1 MQGKLTYWIIY
12 CLKNYDITH
21 INNVNLFASNILLI
35 ASLYDIMVQMEG
47 GWCNLRRF
55 NLMEEYSSIISNSNI
70 INLIS
75 KIHEYKGKQSY
86 LLDTKKDTLETLL
99 KVAKIQSTSSSN
111 KIEGIYTTDK
121 RINEIVN
128 QKLEP
133 KNRNEEEIAGYRDVL
148 TLIHEN
154 YNYIDINQNTILQ
167 LHRDLYKYT
176 GYSYGGKFK
185 NSQNFI
191 EEENEKGEKKIRFT
205 PLSPVETP
213 IAIEE
218 LCKNYN
224 ELVNNESCDL
234 LVLIPIFILD
244 FVSIHPFNDGN
255 GRMSR
260 LLTLLLL
267 YKANYMVGK
276 YISIEKIIEETK
288 ESYYDTLEKSST
300 NWHNNENDYSY
311 FVEYY
316 LGIILNAYKEFDSR
330 INIVENKKITAYDRI
345 IDIFKDNII
354 PIDKA
359 FITNKCPDLSETTIE
374 RTLNKLLKEDKIVKI
389 SGGRYTKYKWNN

>member
-1 MQGKLTYWIIY
+1 M
-12 CLKNYDITH
+12 
-21 INNVNLFASNILLI
+21 
-35 ASLYDIMVQMEG
+35 
-47 GWCNLRRF
+47 RRF
-55 NLMEEYSSIISNSNI
+55 NLMEEYNSIISNSNI

-86 LLDTKKDTLETLL
+86 LLDTKKDTLDTLL

-154 YNYIDINQNTILQ
+154 YNFIDINQNTILQ

-185 NSQNFI
+185 NSQNYI

-288 ESYYDTLEKSST
+288 ESYYDTLEKSSVS
-300 NWHNNENDYSY
+300 WRNNENDYSY

-345 IDIFKDNII
+345 IGIFKDNII

-359 FITNKCPDLSETTIE
+359 FIINKCPDLSETTIE

>member
-1 MQGKLTYWIIY
+1 MRK
-12 CLKNYDITH
+12 
-21 INNVNLFASNILLI
+21 
-35 ASLYDIMVQMEG
+35 
-47 GWCNLRRF
+47 F
-55 NLMEEYSSIISNSNI
+55 NLMEEYNEIISNNNI
-70 INLIS
+70 ISLIS

-86 LLDTKKDTLETLL
+86 LLETKKDILNTLL

-121 RINEIVN
+121 RIREIVD

-148 TLIHEN
+148 SLIHEN
-154 YNYIDINQNTILQ
+154 YDFIDINHNTILQ

-176 GYSYGGKFK
+176 GYNYGGKFK
-185 NSQNFI
+185 NSQNYI
-191 EEENEKGEKKIRFT
+191 EEVNEKGEKKIRFT

-218 LCKNYN
+218 LCNNYN
-224 ELVNNESCDL
+224 ELVNSEICDL

-267 YKANYMVGK
+267 YKANYLVGK
-276 YISIEKIIEETK
+276 YISIEKIIEDTK
-288 ESYYDTLEKSST
+288 DSYYDVLQKSSV

-316 LGIILNAYKEFDSR
+316 LGIILNAYKEFSSR
-330 INIVENKKITAYDRI
+330 ISIVENKKITSYDKVI
-345 IDIFKDNII
+345 NIFKENII

-359 FITNKCPDLSETTIE
+359 LIISKCPDLSEITIE
-374 RTLNKLLKEDKIVKI
+374 RILNRLLKEDKIIKI
-389 SGGRYTKYKWNN
+389 SGGRYTKYKWNV

>member
-1 MQGKLTYWIIY
+1 MRT
-12 CLKNYDITH
+12 
-21 INNVNLFASNILLI
+21 
-35 ASLYDIMVQMEG
+35 
-47 GWCNLRRF
+47 F
-55 NLMEEYSSIISNSNI
+55 NLAEEYSGIISNSNI

-86 LLDTKKDTLETLL
+86 LLDAKKDTLEILL
-99 KVAKIQSTSSSN
+99 KVAKIQSTYSSN

-121 RINEIVN
+121 RIEKIVN

-148 TLIHEN
+148 SLIHEN
-154 YNYIDINQNTILQ
+154 YNFIDINQNTILQ

-176 GYSYGGKFK
+176 GYGYGGKFK
-185 NSQNFI
+185 NSQNYI
-191 EEENEKGEKKIRFT
+191 EEENEKGEKKIRFI
-205 PLSPVETP
+205 PLSPLETP
-213 IAIEE
+213 IAIQD

-224 ELVNNESCDL
+224 ELVNKETCDL

-267 YKANYMVGK
+267 YKAGYMVGK

-288 ESYYDTLEKSST
+288 DSYYDTLEKSSIK
-300 NWHNNENDYSY
+300 WHNNENDYSY

-316 LGIILNAYKEFDSR
+316 LGIILNAYKEFDFK
-330 INIVENKKITAYDRI
+330 INTLQNKKVTAYDRI
-345 IDIFKDNII
+345 KDIFKDNII

-374 RTLNKLLKEDKIVKI
+374 RVLNKLLKEDKIVKI

>member
-1 MQGKLTYWIIY
+1 MKE
-12 CLKNYDITH
+12 K
-21 INNVNLFASNILLI
+21 
-35 ASLYDIMVQMEG
+35 
-47 GWCNLRRF
+47 WCNLRKF
-55 NLMEEYSSIISNSNI
+55 NLIEEYNSIISNSNI

-86 LLDTKKDTLETLL
+86 LLDTKKNTLDTLL
-99 KVAKIQSTSSSN
+99 KVAKIQSTTSSN

-121 RINEIVN
+121 R
-128 QKLEP
+128 
-133 KNRNEEEIAGYRDVL
+133 
-148 TLIHEN
+148 
-154 YNYIDINQNTILQ
+154 
-167 LHRDLYKYT
+167 
-176 GYSYGGKFK
+176 
-185 NSQNFI
+185 
-191 EEENEKGEKKIRFT
+191 NEKGEKKIRFT

-213 IAIEE
+213 IAIED

-224 ELVNNESCDL
+224 ELVNNELCDL

-267 YKANYMVGK
+267 YKANYLVGK

-288 ESYYDTLEKSST
+288 DSYYDTLEKSSVK
-300 NWHNNENDYSY
+300 WHNNKNDYSY

-330 INIVENKKITAYDRI
+330 INIVENKKINAYDRI

-359 FITNKCPDLSETTIE
+359 FIMNKCPDLSETTIE
-374 RTLNKLLKEDKIVKI
+374 RVLNKLLKEDKIVKI

>member
-1 MQGKLTYWIIY
+1 
-12 CLKNYDITH
+12 
-21 INNVNLFASNILLI
+21 
-35 ASLYDIMVQMEG
+35 
-47 GWCNLRRF
+47 LRRF

-99 KVAKIQSTSSSN
+99 KVARIQSTSSSN

-128 QKLEP
+128 QKVEP

-154 YNYIDINQNTILQ
+154 YNFIDINQNTILQ
-167 LHRDLYKYT
+167 LHRDLYKYA

-191 EEENEKGEKKIRFT
+191 EEENENGKKKIRFT
-205 PLSPVETP
+205 PLSPIETP
-213 IAIEE
+213 IAIED

-224 ELVNNESCDL
+224 NLVNNELCDL

-244 FVSIHPFNDGN
+244 FLSIHPFNDGN

-288 ESYYDTLEKSST
+288 DSYYDTLEKSSI
-300 NWHNNENDYSY
+300 NWYNNENDYSY

-330 INIVENKKITAYDRI
+330 ISIIENKKITAYDRI
-345 IDIFKDNII
+345 IDIFKNNII

-359 FITNKCPDLSETTIE
+359 FVTNKCPDLSETTIE
-374 RTLNKLLKEDKIVKI
+374 RILNKLLKEDNIVKI

>member
-1 MQGKLTYWIIY
+1 
-12 CLKNYDITH
+12 
-21 INNVNLFASNILLI
+21 
-35 ASLYDIMVQMEG
+35 
-47 GWCNLRRF
+47 LRTF
-55 NLMEEYSSIISNSNI
+55 NLIEEYNSIISNNII

-86 LLDTKKDTLETLL
+86 LLENKSDILNTLL
-99 KVAKIQSTSSSN
+99 NIAQIQSTSSSN

-121 RINEIVN
+121 RIREIVN
-128 QKLEP
+128 QKSEP

-148 TLIHEN
+148 SLIHEN
-154 YNYIDINQNTILQ
+154 YNFIDINRNTILQ

-176 GYSYGGKFK
+176 GYAYGGKFK
-185 NSQNFI
+185 NSQNHI
-191 EEENEKGEKKIRFT
+191 EETNENGEKKVRFT
-205 PLSPVETP
+205 PLSPALTP
-213 IAIEE
+213 IAIED
-218 LCKNYN
+218 LCKSYN
-224 ELVNNESCDL
+224 ELVTSEVCDL

-267 YKANYMVGK
+267 YKADYMVGK
-276 YISIEKIIEETK
+276 YISIEKIIETTK
-288 ESYYDTLEKSST
+288 DSYYDTFKKSST
-300 NWHNNENDYSY
+300 NWHNNKNNYSY

-316 LGIILNAYKEFDSR
+316 LGIILNAYKEFDTR
-330 INIVENKKITAYDRI
+330 IIVNSKKITSYDRI
-345 IDIFKDNII
+345 INIFKENII

-359 FITNKCPDLSETTIE
+359 FILKKCPDLSETTIE
-374 RTLNKLLKEDKIVKI
+374 RILNKLLTEDKIIKI

>member
-1 MQGKLTYWIIY
+1 M
-12 CLKNYDITH
+12 
-21 INNVNLFASNILLI
+21 
-35 ASLYDIMVQMEG
+35 
-47 GWCNLRRF
+47 RRF
-55 NLMEEYSSIISNSNI
+55 NLTEEYSSIISNSNI

-154 YNYIDINQNTILQ
+154 YNFIDVNQNTILQ

-176 GYSYGGKFK
+176 AYSYGGKFK

-288 ESYYDTLEKSST
+288 DNYYDTLEKSST

-316 LGIILNAYKEFDSR
+316 LGILLNAYKEFDSR

-345 IDIFKDNII
+345 IDIFKNNII

-389 SGGRYTKYKWNN
+389 SGGRYTKYKWIIN

>member
-1 MQGKLTYWIIY
+1 M
-12 CLKNYDITH
+12 
-21 INNVNLFASNILLI
+21 
-35 ASLYDIMVQMEG
+35 
-47 GWCNLRRF
+47 RRF
-55 NLMEEYSSIISNSNI
+55 NLMEEYSNIISNSNI

-86 LLDTKKDTLETLL
+86 LLDNKKDTLEILL

-154 YNYIDINQNTILQ
+154 YNFIDINQNIILQ

-185 NSQNFI
+185 NSQNYI

-205 PLSPVETP
+205 PLSPLETP
-213 IAIEE
+213 IAIEN
-218 LCKNYN
+218 LCRNYN
-224 ELVNNESCDL
+224 GLVNNESCDL

-267 YKANYMVGK
+267 YKADYMVGK
-276 YISIEKIIEETK
+276 YISIEKIIEDTK
-288 ESYYDTLEKSST
+288 DSYYDTLEKSSV
-300 NWHNNENDYSY
+300 NWYNNENDYSY

-330 INIVENKKITAYDRI
+330 INIALNKKTTSYDRI
-345 IDIFKDNII
+345 IDIFRNNII

-359 FITNKCPDLSETTIE
+359 FIINKCPDLSETTIE
-374 RTLNKLLKEDKIVKI
+374 RTLNKLLKEDNIIKI

>member
-1 MQGKLTYWIIY
+1 M
-12 CLKNYDITH
+12 
-21 INNVNLFASNILLI
+21 
-35 ASLYDIMVQMEG
+35 
-47 GWCNLRRF
+47 RRF

-86 LLDTKKDTLETLL
+86 LLDSKKDALETLL
-99 KVAKIQSTSSSN
+99 KVARIQSTSSSN

-128 QKLEP
+128 QKVEP

-154 YNYIDINQNTILQ
+154 YNFIDINQNTILQ

-191 EEENEKGEKKIRFT
+191 EEENENGKKKIRFT
-205 PLSPVETP
+205 PLSPIETP
-213 IAIEE
+213 IAIED

-224 ELVNNESCDL
+224 NLVNNELCDL

-244 FVSIHPFNDGN
+244 FLSIHPFNDGN

-288 ESYYDTLEKSST
+288 DSYYDTLEKSSI
-300 NWHNNENDYSY
+300 NWYNNENDYSY

-330 INIVENKKITAYDRI
+330 ISIIENKKITAYDRI
-345 IDIFKDNII
+345 IDIFKNNII

-359 FITNKCPDLSETTIE
+359 FVTNKCPDLSETTIE
-374 RTLNKLLKEDKIVKI
+374 RILNKLLKEENIVKI

>member
-1 MQGKLTYWIIY
+1 M
-12 CLKNYDITH
+12 
-21 INNVNLFASNILLI
+21 
-35 ASLYDIMVQMEG
+35 
-47 GWCNLRRF
+47 RRF
-55 NLMEEYSSIISNSNI
+55 DLINEYNSIISNSNI

-75 KIHEYKGKQSY
+75 KIHEYKGKQSF
-86 LLDTKKDTLETLL
+86 LLETKKDTLDTLL
-99 KVAKIQSTSSSN
+99 KVARIQSTSSSN

-148 TLIHEN
+148 SLIHEN
-154 YNYIDINQNTILQ
+154 YNFIDINQNTILQ
-167 LHRDLYKYT
+167 LHRDLYKYC
-176 GYSYGGKFK
+176 GYNYGGKFK
-185 NSQNFI
+185 NSQNYI
-191 EEENEKGEKKIRFT
+191 EETNDKGEKKIRFT

-218 LCKNYN
+218 LCKGYN
-224 ELVNNESCDL
+224 ELVNSESCDL

-244 FVSIHPFNDGN
+244 FLSVHPFNDGN

-267 YKANYMVGK
+267 YKANYLVGK
-276 YISIEKIIEETK
+276 YVSIEKIIEDTK
-288 ESYYDTLEKSST
+288 YSYYDTLEKSSV
-300 NWHNNENDYSY
+300 NWHDNQNDYSH

-330 INIVENKKITAYDRI
+330 INVVENKKITSYDRI
-345 IDIFKDNII
+345 INIFKDSII
-354 PIDKA
+354 PLDKA
-359 FITNKCPDLSETTIE
+359 FIISKCPDLSETTIE
-374 RTLNKLLKEDKIVKI
+374 RVLNRLLKEDKLIKI
-389 SGGRYTKYKWNN
+389 SGGRYTKYKWNI

>member
-1 MQGKLTYWIIY
+1 MRK
-12 CLKNYDITH
+12 
-21 INNVNLFASNILLI
+21 
-35 ASLYDIMVQMEG
+35 
-47 GWCNLRRF
+47 F
-55 NLMEEYSSIISNSNI
+55 NLLKEYSSIISNSNI

-86 LLDTKKDTLETLL
+86 LLDTKKNTLETLL
-99 KVAKIQSTSSSN
+99 KVAKIQSTTSSN

-133 KNRNEEEIAGYRDVL
+133 KNRNEEEIAGYRDVF

-154 YNYIDINQNTILQ
+154 YNFIDINQNTILQ

-176 GYSYGGKFK
+176 NYSYGGKFK
-185 NSQNFI
+185 NSQNYI

-205 PLSPVETP
+205 PLSPIETP

-224 ELVNNESCDL
+224 ELVNNEKCDL

-260 LLTLLLL
+260 LITLLLL

-288 ESYYDTLEKSST
+288 DSYYDTLEKSYI
-300 NWHNNENDYSY
+300 NWHNNKNDYSY

-330 INIVENKKITAYDRI
+330 INVIENKKINSYDRI
-345 IDIFKDNII
+345 INIFKNNII

-359 FITNKCPDLSETTIE
+359 FIINKCPDLSEITIE
-374 RTLNKLLKEDKIVKI
+374 RTLNKLLKENKIIKI

>member
-1 MQGKLTYWIIY
+1 MR
-12 CLKNYDITH
+12 
-21 INNVNLFASNILLI
+21 S
-35 ASLYDIMVQMEG
+35 
-47 GWCNLRRF
+47 F
-55 NLMEEYSSIISNSNI
+55 NLKEEYNSVISNNNI
-70 INLIS
+70 VNLIS
-75 KIHEYKGKQSY
+75 KIHEYKGKQLY

-111 KIEGIYTTDK
+111 KIEGIYTSDK
-121 RINEIVN
+121 RINELVN
-128 QKLEP
+128 KKLEP

-148 TLIHEN
+148 SLIHEN
-154 YNYIDINQNTILQ
+154 YNYIDITLNTILQ

-185 NSQNFI
+185 NSQNYI
-191 EEENEKGEKKIRFT
+191 EETNENGEKKIRFV

-213 IAIEE
+213 IAIQE
-218 LCKNYN
+218 LCENYN
-224 ELVNNESCDL
+224 QIVNNEYCDV

-267 YKANYMVGK
+267 YKADYMVGK
-276 YISIEKIIEETK
+276 YISIEKIIEDTK
-288 ESYYDTLEKSST
+288 DSYYDTLEKSSVS
-300 NWHNNENDYSY
+300 WHNNQNDYSY

-316 LGIILNAYKEFDSR
+316 LGIILNAYKELDSKLS
-330 INIVENKKITAYDRI
+330 IVDNKKITSYDRI
-345 IDIFKDNII
+345 ITIFKENII

-359 FITNKCPDLSETTIE
+359 FINNKCPDLSETTIE
-374 RTLNKLLKEDKIVKI
+374 RVLNTLLKEEKIIKI
-389 SGGRYTKYKWNN
+389 SNGRYTKYKSNIK

>member
-1 MQGKLTYWIIY
+1 M
-12 CLKNYDITH
+12 
-21 INNVNLFASNILLI
+21 
-35 ASLYDIMVQMEG
+35 
-47 GWCNLRRF
+47 RRF

-86 LLDTKKDTLETLL
+86 LLDTKKDTLDTLL

-154 YNYIDINQNTILQ
+154 YNFIDINQNTILQ

-185 NSQNFI
+185 NSQNYI

-288 ESYYDTLEKSST
+288 DSYYDTLEKSSL

-330 INIVENKKITAYDRI
+330 INIVENKKITAYKRI

-389 SGGRYTKYKWNN
+389 SGGRYTNINGIIN

>member
-1 MQGKLTYWIIY
+1 M
-12 CLKNYDITH
+12 
-21 INNVNLFASNILLI
+21 
-35 ASLYDIMVQMEG
+35 
-47 GWCNLRRF
+47 RRF
-55 NLMEEYSSIISNSNI
+55 NLMKEYSSIISNSNI

-99 KVAKIQSTSSSN
+99 KVARIQSTSSSN

-128 QKLEP
+128 QKVEP

-154 YNYIDINQNTILQ
+154 YNFIDINQNTILQ

-191 EEENEKGEKKIRFT
+191 EEENENGKKKIRFT
-205 PLSPVETP
+205 PLSPIETP
-213 IAIEE
+213 IAIED

-224 ELVNNESCDL
+224 NLVNNELCDL

-244 FVSIHPFNDGN
+244 FLSIHPFNDGN

-288 ESYYDTLEKSST
+288 DSYYDTLEKSSI
-300 NWHNNENDYSY
+300 NWYNNENDYSY

-330 INIVENKKITAYDRI
+330 ISIIENKKITAYDRI
-345 IDIFKDNII
+345 IDIFKNNII

-359 FITNKCPDLSETTIE
+359 FVTNKCPDLSETTIE
-374 RTLNKLLKEDKIVKI
+374 RILNKLLKEDHIVKI

>member
-1 MQGKLTYWIIY
+1 MRK
-12 CLKNYDITH
+12 
-21 INNVNLFASNILLI
+21 VNLI
-35 ASLYDIMVQMEG
+35 
-47 GWCNLRRF
+47 
-55 NLMEEYSSIISNSNI
+55 EEYSSIISNSNI

-86 LLDTKKDTLETLL
+86 LLDAKKDTLETLL

-128 QKLEP
+128 HKLEP

-148 TLIHEN
+148 SLIHEN
-154 YNYIDINQNTILQ
+154 YNFIDINKNTILQ

-176 GYSYGGKFK
+176 GYNYGGKFK
-185 NSQNFI
+185 NSQNYI

-205 PLSPVETP
+205 PLSAVETP

-260 LLTLLLL
+260 LFTLLLL
-267 YKANYMVGK
+267 YKADYMVGK

-288 ESYYDTLEKSST
+288 DSYYGTLEKSSVK
-300 NWHNNENDYSY
+300 WHSNENDYSY

-330 INIVENKKITAYDRI
+330 INVVENKKITAYDRI
-345 IDIFKDNII
+345 IDIFKENII

-359 FITNKCPDLSETTIE
+359 FIINKCPDLSETTIE
-374 RTLNKLLKEDKIVKI
+374 RILSRLFKEDKIIKI

>member
-1 MQGKLTYWIIY
+1 MRK
-12 CLKNYDITH
+12 
-21 INNVNLFASNILLI
+21 
-35 ASLYDIMVQMEG
+35 
-47 GWCNLRRF
+47 F
-55 NLMEEYSSIISNSNI
+55 NLLEEYHSIISNSNI

-86 LLDTKKDTLETLL
+86 LLETKKDSLETLL

-121 RINEIVN
+121 RIEKIVN

-154 YNYIDINQNTILQ
+154 YNFIDINQNTILQ

-224 ELVNNESCDL
+224 ELVNNEMCDL

-288 ESYYDTLEKSST
+288 DSYYDALEKSSI

-345 IDIFKDNII
+345 IGIFKDNII

-359 FITNKCPDLSETTIE
+359 FIINKCPDLSETTIE

>member
-1 MQGKLTYWIIY
+1 MRK
-12 CLKNYDITH
+12 
-21 INNVNLFASNILLI
+21 
-35 ASLYDIMVQMEG
+35 
-47 GWCNLRRF
+47 F
-55 NLMEEYSSIISNSNI
+55 NLMEEYNSIISNSNI

-86 LLDTKKDTLETLL
+86 LLDAKKDTLETLL

-121 RINEIVN
+121 RIEKIVN

-154 YNYIDINQNTILQ
+154 YNFIDINQNTILQ

-176 GYSYGGKFK
+176 GYGYGGKFK
-185 NSQNFI
+185 NSQNYI

-276 YISIEKIIEETK
+276 YISIEKIIEKTK
-288 ESYYDTLEKSST
+288 DSYYDTLEKSSI

>member
-1 MQGKLTYWIIY
+1 M
-12 CLKNYDITH
+12 
-21 INNVNLFASNILLI
+21 
-35 ASLYDIMVQMEG
+35 
-47 GWCNLRRF
+47 RRF

-70 INLIS
+70 ISLIS

-154 YNYIDINQNTILQ
+154 YNFIDINQNTILQ

-185 NSQNFI
+185 NSQNYI

-213 IAIEE
+213 IAIED

-234 LVLIPIFILD
+234 LVLISIFILD

-276 YISIEKIIEETK
+276 YVSIEKIIEETK
-288 ESYYDTLEKSST
+288 DSYYDTLEKSST
-300 NWHNNENDYSY
+300 NWRNNENDYSY

-330 INIVENKKITAYDRI
+330 INIVENKKTTAYDRI
-345 IDIFKDNII
+345 IDIFKNNII

-359 FITNKCPDLSETTIE
+359 FITNECPDLSETTIE
-374 RTLNKLLKEDKIVKI
+374 RILNKLLKEDKIVKI

>member
-1 MQGKLTYWIIY
+1 M
-12 CLKNYDITH
+12 
-21 INNVNLFASNILLI
+21 
-35 ASLYDIMVQMEG
+35 
-47 GWCNLRRF
+47 RRF

-99 KVAKIQSTSSSN
+99 KVARIQSTSSSN

-128 QKLEP
+128 QKVEP

-154 YNYIDINQNTILQ
+154 YNFIDINQNTILQ

-191 EEENEKGEKKIRFT
+191 EEENENGKKKIRFT
-205 PLSPVETP
+205 PLSPIETP
-213 IAIEE
+213 IAIED

-224 ELVNNESCDL
+224 NLVNNELCDL

-244 FVSIHPFNDGN
+244 FLSIHPFNDGN

-288 ESYYDTLEKSST
+288 DSYYDTLEKSSI
-300 NWHNNENDYSY
+300 NWYNNENDYSY

-330 INIVENKKITAYDRI
+330 ISIIENKKITAYDRI
-345 IDIFKDNII
+345 IDIFKNNII

-359 FITNKCPDLSETTIE
+359 FVTNRCPDLSETTIE
-374 RTLNKLLKEDKIVKI
+374 RILNKLLKEDNIVKI

>member
-1 MQGKLTYWIIY
+1 MRK
-12 CLKNYDITH
+12 
-21 INNVNLFASNILLI
+21 
-35 ASLYDIMVQMEG
+35 
-47 GWCNLRRF
+47 F

-86 LLDTKKDTLETLL
+86 LLDTKKDALETLL

-148 TLIHEN
+148 SLIHEN
-154 YNYIDINQNTILQ
+154 YSFIDINKNTILQ

-176 GYSYGGKFK
+176 GYNYGGKFK
-185 NSQNFI
+185 NSQNYI
-191 EEENEKGEKKIRFT
+191 EEENEQGEKKIRFT
-205 PLSPVETP
+205 PLSHVETP

-267 YKANYMVGK
+267 YKADYMVGK

-288 ESYYDTLEKSST
+288 DSYYDTLEKSSVK
-300 NWHNNENDYSY
+300 WHSNENDYSY

-330 INIVENKKITAYDRI
+330 INIIDNKKITAYDRI
-345 IDIFKDNII
+345 IDIFKNNII

-359 FITNKCPDLSETTIE
+359 FIINKCPDLSETTIE
-374 RTLNKLLKEDKIVKI
+374 RILSRLFKEDKIIKI
-389 SGGRYTKYKWNN
+389 SGGRYTKYKWNNN

>member
-1 MQGKLTYWIIY
+1 MRK
-12 CLKNYDITH
+12 
-21 INNVNLFASNILLI
+21 
-35 ASLYDIMVQMEG
+35 
-47 GWCNLRRF
+47 F

-154 YNYIDINQNTILQ
+154 YNFIDINKNTILQ

-185 NSQNFI
+185 NSQNYI

-288 ESYYDTLEKSST
+288 ESYYDTLEKSSI

-316 LGIILNAYKEFDSR
+316 LGIILNAYREFDSR

-354 PIDKA
+354 PIDKS

>member
-1 MQGKLTYWIIY
+1 MRKF
-12 CLKNYDITH
+12 D
-21 INNVNLFASNILLI
+21 
-35 ASLYDIMVQMEG
+35 
-47 GWCNLRRF
+47 
-55 NLMEEYSSIISNSNI
+55 LMEEYNSIISNNNI

-86 LLDTKKDTLETLL
+86 LLNVKKDTLETLL
-99 KVAKIQSTSSSN
+99 KIAKIQSTSSSN
-111 KIEGIYTTDK
+111 KIEGIFTTDK

-148 TLIHEN
+148 SLIHNN
-154 YNYIDINQNTILQ
+154 YEFIDINYKTILQ

-176 GYSYGGKFK
+176 TYSYGGKFK
-185 NSQNFI
+185 NTQNYI
-191 EEENEKGEKKIRFT
+191 EEINDKGEKKIRFT

-213 IAIEE
+213 IATEE

-224 ELVNNESCDL
+224 ELINSEVCDP
-234 LVLIPIFILD
+234 LVLIPLFILD

-267 YKANYMVGK
+267 YKANYLVGK
-276 YISIEKIIEETK
+276 YISIEKIIEDTK
-288 ESYYDTLEKSST
+288 ESYYETLQKSSI
-300 NWHNNENDYSY
+300 NWHNNKNDYSY

-330 INIVENKKITAYDRI
+330 ISVVENKKITSYDRI
-345 IDIFKDNII
+345 TNIFKENII
-354 PIDKA
+354 PINKS
-359 FITNKCPDLSETTIE
+359 FIISKCPDLSETTIE
-374 RTLNKLLKEDKIVKI
+374 RILNRLLKEGKIIKI
-389 SGGRYTKYKWNN
+389 SGGRYTKYKWNI

>member
-1 MQGKLTYWIIY
+1 MRK
-12 CLKNYDITH
+12 
-21 INNVNLFASNILLI
+21 
-35 ASLYDIMVQMEG
+35 
-47 GWCNLRRF
+47 F
-55 NLMEEYSSIISNSNI
+55 NLIDEYNSIISNSNI

-86 LLDTKKDTLETLL
+86 LLETKKDTLETLL

-148 TLIHEN
+148 SLIHDN
-154 YNYIDINQNTILQ
+154 YDFIDINNNTILQ

-185 NSQNFI
+185 NSQNYI
-191 EEENEKGEKKIRFT
+191 EETNEQGEKKIRFT

-213 IAIEE
+213 IATQD
-218 LCKNYN
+218 LCKSYN

-267 YKANYMVGK
+267 YKANYLVGK
-276 YISIEKIIEETK
+276 YISIEKIIEDTK
-288 ESYYDTLEKSST
+288 DSYYDTLQKSSI

-330 INIVENKKITAYDRI
+330 VNIVENKKITSYDRI
-345 IDIFKDNII
+345 ISIFKENII

-359 FITNKCPDLSETTIE
+359 FIMNKCPDLSETTIE
-374 RTLNKLLKEDKIVKI
+374 RSLNRLLKEDKIVKI

>member
-1 MQGKLTYWIIY
+1 M
-12 CLKNYDITH
+12 
-21 INNVNLFASNILLI
+21 
-35 ASLYDIMVQMEG
+35 
-47 GWCNLRRF
+47 RRF
-55 NLMEEYSSIISNSNI
+55 NLMKEYSSIISNSNI

-99 KVAKIQSTSSSN
+99 KVARIQSTSSSN

-128 QKLEP
+128 QKVEP

-154 YNYIDINQNTILQ
+154 YNFIDINQNTILQ

-191 EEENEKGEKKIRFT
+191 EEENENGKKKIRFP
-205 PLSPVETP
+205 PLSPIETP
-213 IAIEE
+213 IAIED

-224 ELVNNESCDL
+224 NLVNNELCDL

-244 FVSIHPFNDGN
+244 FLSIHPFNDGN

-288 ESYYDTLEKSST
+288 DSYYDTLEKSSI
-300 NWHNNENDYSY
+300 NWYNNENDYSY

-330 INIVENKKITAYDRI
+330 ISIIENKKITAYDRI
-345 IDIFKDNII
+345 IDIFKNNII

-359 FITNKCPDLSETTIE
+359 FVTNKCPDLSETTIE
-374 RTLNKLLKEDKIVKI
+374 RILNKLLKEDHIVKI